1 MRRLP
6 ARTVY
11 YGIEFVEDVGWWA
24 SVSVLAVYYV
34 QTLHL
39 NPLELVLVGTVMEG
53 TIFLFEV
60 PTGVIADTF
69 SRRASVIAG
78 MALQGAALILTGLV
92 PSFVAALAAAVVFG
106 IGATCVSGAYEAWIA
121 DEVGRDELARTFMRG
136 AQFGYSGAITGVFLG
151 VGIATVHLGAAVAAG
166 GAISLAVAV
175 ACVFVMPE
183 TPLRREAD
191 HRLSP
196 LAELRSTAVAGT
208 RLVRAQTLLLLIV
221 AIAFFAGMASEG
233 LDRLWEAHLILEI
246 GLPSLAGLDPVVWFG
261 VINVGGLAA
270 GIVVASLLVPRFEH
284 ASDALLA
291 RSLLALT
298 ALLSLSIVVFALAG
312 VFALAFV
319 AYMVVRL
326 ARRIIDPLFMTWLNR
341 NIHDS
346 SVRATVISM
355 TSQSNAIGEFAGGPA
370 IGAVGAFASLR
381 AALTASGLLL
391 APAVALYARAL
402 RHGGKEPELEELP
415 ASAEAV

>member
-11 YGIEFVEDVGWWA
+11 YGIELVEDVGWWA

-69 SRRASVIAG
+69 SRRASVIVG
-78 MALQGAALILTGLV
+78 LALQGAALILTGLV
-92 PSFVAALAAAVVFG
+92 PSFAAALAAAVVFG
-106 IGATCVSGAYEAWIA
+106 LGATCVSGAYEAWIA
-121 DEVGRDELARTFMRG
+121 DEVGRDQLARTFMRG
-136 AQFGYSGAITGVFLG
+136 AQFGYSGAIAGVLLG
-151 VGIATVHLGAAVAAG
+151 VGIATVHLGAAVAVG
-166 GAISLAVAV
+166 GAISLAVAA

-183 TPLRREAD
+183 TPFRREAE

-196 LAELRSTAVAGT
+196 LADLRSTAVAGT

-233 LDRLWEAHLILEI
+233 LDRLWEAQLILEI
-246 GLPSLAGLDPVVWFG
+246 GLPTLAGLDPVVWFG
-261 VINVGGLAA
+261 VINVAGLAA
-270 GIVVASLLVPRFEH
+270 GIVVTSILVPRFEH
-284 ASDALLA
+284 ATDALLA

-298 ALLSLSIVVFALAG
+298 ALLSLSVVVFALAG
-312 VFALAFV
+312 VFALALA

-341 NIHDS
+341 NIEDS

-355 TSQSNAIGEFAGGPA
+355 TSQSDAIGEIAGGPV

-391 APAVALYARAL
+391 APAIALYARAL
-402 RHGGKEPELEELP
+402 RHGGKEPELEQLP

>member
-6 ARTVY
+6 ARPVY
-11 YGIEFVEDVGWWA
+11 YGIELLDSVGWWA
-24 SVSVLAVYYV
+24 SVSVFAVYYV

-39 NPLELVLVGTVMEG
+39 TPFELVIVGTVMEG

-78 MALQGAALILTGLV
+78 LALQGSALVLTGAV
-92 PSFVAALAAAVVFG
+92 PSFAAALVAGVIFG
-106 IGATCVSGAYEAWIA
+106 VGATCLSGAYEAWIA
-121 DEVGRDELARTFMRG
+121 DEVGRDALARTFLRG
-136 AQFGYSGAITGVFLG
+136 SQFAYAGAIAGVVLG
-151 VGIATVHLGAAVAAG
+151 VAIATQHLGAAVAVG
-166 GAISLAVAV
+166 GAIEIGVAV

-183 TPLRREAD
+183 TTFRRSVEERA
-191 HRLSP
+191 SP

-233 LDRLWEAHLILEI
+233 IDRLWEAHLIRDV

-261 VINVGGLAA
+261 VINVAGLAL
-270 GIVVASLLVPRFEH
+270 GIVVTSLLVPRFEH
-284 ASDALLA
+284 ADDSLLA
-291 RSLLALT
+291 RSLLVLT
-298 ALLSLSIVVFALAG
+298 AVLSTAVAVFGLAGAFALA
-312 VFALAFV
+312 LV

-326 ARRIIDPLFMTWLNR
+326 ARRIIDPLFMTWLNH
-341 NIHDS
+341 NIEDS

-355 TSQSNAIGEFAGGPA
+355 TSQSDAVGEFAGGPM
-370 IGAVGAFASLR
+370 IGAVGSLASLR
-381 AALTASGLLL
+381 AALLTSGFLL
-391 APAVALYARAL
+391 APAIALYARAL
-402 RHGGKEPELEELP
+402 RHGGKEPELEQLP
-415 ASAEAV
+415 APVEAV